1 MGKIIAL
8 CVSKNKGEQKHPI
21 DSVSLKKDFGIVGD
35 AHAGNWHR
43 QISFLAK
50 ESIDEFNKKGADVT
64 PGAFGENIIV
74 EGIDL
79 KNIKVGD
86 LLRSG
91 DITFEIT
98 QLGKQCHDHCAIYY
112 KMGDCIMPRLGVF
125 ARVLNDGELH
135 LGDTIEQIERTDEL
149 PFSAAVITLSDK
161 GFKGERV
168 DTSGPAIAN
177 ILYEKGYNVIEK
189 ILLPDGVEL
198 LSQELIRLADQRQVD
213 LIITTGGTGFS
224 PRDLTPEA
232 TLSVMD
238 RNAPGIAEAIRSE
251 SAKYSKHAMLSRGVS
266 VIRKKTLIINL
277 PGSTKACLES
287 MDVFI
292 EALPHAIRL
301 MRGSSRDCA
310 RIDKK

>member
-8 CVSKNKGEQKHPI
+8 CTSKNKGEQKHVV
-21 DSVSLKKDFGIVGD
+21 DSAHLKKDFGIVGD

-50 ESIDEFNKKGADVT
+50 ENIDEFNKKGADVL

-79 KNIKVGD
+79 QNIKVGD
-86 LLRSG
+86 LLKAN
-91 DITFEIT
+91 DVIFEIT
-98 QLGKQCHDHCAIYY
+98 QLGKECHDHCAIFY
-112 KMGDCIMPRLGVF
+112 KMGECIMPRLGVF
-125 ARVLNDGELH
+125 ARVLSDGELKI
-135 LGDTIEQIERTDEL
+135 GDKIEQIERSEEL

-161 GFKGERV
+161 GFKGERE
-168 DTSGPAIAN
+168 DTSGPAIAK
-177 ILYEKGYNVIEK
+177 ILKEKGYEVIEQ
-189 ILLPDGVEL
+189 ILLPDGIEL
-198 LSQELIRLADQRQVD
+198 LSRELIRLCDQRQVD

-232 TLSVMD
+232 TLKVMD
-238 RNAPGIAEAIRSE
+238 RNAPGIAEAIRNE

-266 VIRKKTLIINL
+266 VIRKKSLIINL
-277 PGSTKACLES
+277 PGSTKACVES
-287 MDVFI
+287 MSVFI

-301 MRGSSRDCA
+301 LRGSVRDCA

>member
-8 CVSKNKGEQKHPI
+8 CTSKNKGEQKHVV
-21 DSVSLKKDFGIVGD
+21 DSASLKKDFGIVGD

-50 ESIDEFNKKGADVT
+50 ESIDEFNKKGADVL

-86 LLRSG
+86 LLKSN
-91 DITFEIT
+91 DVIFEIT
-98 QLGKQCHDHCAIYY
+98 QLGKECHDHCAIFY
-112 KMGDCIMPRLGVF
+112 KMGECIMPKLGVF
-125 ARVLNDGELH
+125 ARVLSDGELKI
-135 LGDTIEQIERTDEL
+135 GDKIEQIERSEEL

-161 GFKGERV
+161 GFKGERE
-168 DTSGPAIAN
+168 DTSGPAIAKMLKEN
-177 ILYEKGYNVIEK
+177 GYEVIEQ
-189 ILLPDGVEL
+189 ILLPDGIEL
-198 LSQELIRLADQRQVD
+198 LSRELVRLADQRQVD

-232 TLSVMD
+232 TLKVMD
-238 RNAPGIAEAIRSE
+238 RNAPGISEAIRRE
-251 SAKYSKHAMLSRGVS
+251 SAKYSKHAMLSRGAS
-266 VIRKKTLIINL
+266 VIRKKSLIINL
-277 PGSTKACLES
+277 PGSTKACIES
-287 MDVFI
+287 MSVFI

-301 MRGSSRDCA
+301 LRGSVRDCA
-310 RIDKK
+310 RIDK

>member
-8 CVSKNKGEQKHPI
+8 CISKNKGEQKHPVN
-21 DSVSLKKDFGIVGD
+21 SVSFKKDFGIIND

-43 QISFLAK
+43 QISFLSK
-50 ESIDEFNKKGADVT
+50 ESIDEFNKKGADVF

-86 LLRSG
+86 LLKCN
-91 DITFEIT
+91 DVTFEIT

-112 KMGDCIMPRLGVF
+112 KMGECIMPRLGVF
-125 ARVLNDGELH
+125 ARVLSSGEAKV
-135 LGDTIEQIERTDEL
+135 GDEISQIERVDEL

-161 GFKGERV
+161 GFKGERE
-168 DTSGPAIAN
+168 DTSGPAIVN
-177 ILYEKGYNVIEK
+177 LLKEKGYDVIEQ

-198 LSQELIRLADQRQVD
+198 LKQELIRLADQRQVD

-232 TLSVMD
+232 TLSIMD
-238 RNAPGIAEAIRSE
+238 RNAPGIAEAIRME
-251 SAKYSKHAMLSRGVS
+251 SAKYTKHAMLSRGAS

-287 MDVFI
+287 MDVFV

>member
-8 CVSKNKGEQKHPI
+8 CISKNKGEQKHP
-21 DSVSLKKDFGIVGD
+21 VSSLSFKKDFGIIND

-43 QISFLAK
+43 QISFLSK
-50 ESIDEFNKKGADVT
+50 ESIDEFNKKGADVF

-86 LLRSG
+86 LLKCN
-91 DITFEIT
+91 DVTFEIT

-125 ARVLNDGELH
+125 ARVLSGGEAKV
-135 LGDTIEQIERTDEL
+135 GDEISQIERVDEL
-149 PFSAAVITLSDK
+149 PFLAAVITLSDK
-161 GFKGERV
+161 GFKGERE
-168 DTSGPAIAN
+168 DTSGPAIVN
-177 ILYEKGYNVIEK
+177 LLKEKGYDVIEQ

-198 LSQELIRLADQRQVD
+198 LKQELIRLADQRQVD

-238 RNAPGIAEAIRSE
+238 RNAPGIAEAIRME
-251 SAKYSKHAMLSRGVS
+251 SAKYTKHAMLSRGVS